1 MKRIFVL
8 ILPLA
13 FISIFFLGCQSQE
26 ETYSL
31 NNNIK
36 FDGEIV
42 KISISKIKGNNDYV
56 FADKDSIE
64 FLRGIALNAV
74 KENRIVNMSNPN
86 FYIDIEYKNKKTE
99 SLYLWLGGE
108 NEKSALMKMDD
119 NSHTIY
125 TISEEMSSKF
135 STLLRNKKSTF

>member
-8 ILPLA
+8 ILPLV
-13 FISIFFLGCQSQE
+13 FISIFFLGCQSKE

-108 NEKSALMKMDD
+108 SEKSALMKMDD

-135 STLLRNKKSTF
+135 STLLKK

>member
-36 FDGEIV
+36 YDGEIV
-42 KISISKIKGNNDYV
+42 KISISEIKGNNDYV

-86 FYIDIEYKNKKTE
+86 FNIDIEYKNKKTE

-108 NEKSALMKMDD
+108 SEKSALMKMDD

-135 STLLRNKKSTF
+135 STLLKK

>member
-108 NEKSALMKMDD
+108 SEKSALMKMDD

-135 STLLRNKKSTF
+135 STLLKK